1 MVALTEVI
9 WMTVC
14 LYRPGNIGHHSVT
27 CASNPNDFQSM
38 IIDACMKVECAPDKD
53 KWAFEITPVDFLV
66 KSIVLF
72 ASKPSHFG
80 QVFNVVQ
87 NDTVPARTVFDL
99 LLEMKFISNYV
110 SFDEWKSRLYTK
122 AEKEGDYIL
131 NVLAQSLE
139 DVEMYLNDESI
150 YDCSR
155 FENALSK
162 FSLQR
167 PLTDPDY
174 FKKLIHAKY

>member
-99 LLEMKFISNYV
+99 LLEMNSYLIMYPLMSGN
-110 SFDEWKSRLYTK
+110 R
-122 AEKEGDYIL
+122 GYI
-131 NVLAQSLE
+131 
-139 DVEMYLNDESI
+139 
-150 YDCSR
+150 
-155 FENALSK
+155 
-162 FSLQR
+162 QR
-167 PLTDPDY
+167 Q
-174 FKKLIHAKY
+174 KKKVIIF